1 MVEKL
6 LPCVFLKNVNWAYN
20 MDQQSQIWYSLFE
33 LYVQVELKQNMSKLR
48 CKLPPH
54 LKILKTKKRFVNCLP
69 PHFMHDIWGKIFLT
83 FYSTNWPN
91 LIVWLP
97 LLLLQ
102 ILGNICIVI
111 ICFLICDA
119 IRFENNLSFLSS
131 QFPTWLKK
139 SAQKIK
145 YLKKLL
151 KRF

>member
-48 CKLPPH
+48 CKLSPH
-54 LKILKTKKRFVNCLP
+54 LKILKTKKRSVNCLP
-69 PHFMHDIWGKIFLT
+69 SPFSAWYLRKTISHVLL
-83 FYSTNWPN
+83 YWPN

-111 ICFLICDA
+111 ICFLVCDA
-119 IRFENNLSFLSS
+119 IRFENKLSFLSS
-131 QFPTWLKK
+131 RFPAWPKK
-139 SAQKIK
+139 VSTKN
-145 YLKKLL
+145 
-151 KRF
+151 